1 MVIFSVLG
9 KAASSDDAQVTLVG
23 ELKDYM
29 MVKSKKKAAAQRMLS
44 RRYIH
49 STGVRKP
56 ELVP

>member
-44 RRYIH
+44 RRYTRLG
-49 STGVRKP
+49 S
-56 ELVP
+56 ENLS